1 MIYEHGIKLLDKE
14 RSRLFA
20 NGMSQDRAITLL
32 FKQRPDQGF
41 TFHDVVRATG
51 FNQDSVKRCLSNLS
65 GAKCSPD
72 KYKDEY
78 GRYPLVK
85 TKHKKRNPDTGIN
98 IHVFTYNTSYGQLE
112 MEFEK

>member
-1 MIYEHGIKLLDKE
+1 MNGVFQDK
-14 RSRLFA
+14 
-20 NGMSQDRAITLL
+20 AITML
-32 FKQRPDQGF
+32 FKNRPGCGF
-41 TFHDVVRATG
+41 TFRDVVRATG

-98 IHVFTYNTSYGQLE
+98 IHVFTYNASYGQLE